1 MGCPHF
7 SLEQLH
13 SWTEKLDK
21 GLAENGNTKVQVPTV
36 FTAAP
41 DVIEEFKKTDDY
53 EKLTGFGVII
63 SYICPLMYMNNPLS
77 KKKAVIT
84 SSNKLRTYTTARFY
98 TDDEILQQLVGG
110 GK

>member
-1 MGCPHF
+1 M
-7 SLEQLH
+7 E
-13 SWTEKLDK
+13 K

-41 DVIEEFKKTDDY
+41 GVLKEFEKTEDY
-53 EKLTGFGVII
+53 KKLTGFGVIL

-98 TDDEILQQLVGG
+98 TDDEILEQLVRG